1 MDVKAWVVFTDDTDW
16 RPLKILKRGFRHCF
30 LVMHDGR
37 AWITLDP
44 LLNRM
49 EIQVHHDLP
58 PDFNFAAHWT
68 GQGDR
73 VVSVE
78 IRNGSK
84 NPNYPAPPMIFTCVE
99 AIKRVL
105 GIQSWRVLTPFGL
118 YRYLCKNQERKN
130 PRS

>member
-1 MDVKAWVVFTDDTDW
+1 MDMRAWVVFTDDTDYP
-16 RPLKILKRGFRHCF
+16 PLKILKRGFRHCF

-37 AWITLDP
+37 VWLTLDP

-58 PDFNFAAHWT
+58 PDFDFTAHWT

-73 VVSVE
+73 VVAVE
-78 IRNGSK
+78 IRDGSK
-84 NPNYPAPPMIFTCVE
+84 HRNCPAPPMIFTCVE

-105 GIQSWRVLTPFGL
+105 GIRSWRVLTPFGL
-118 YRYLCKNQERKN
+118 YRFICHAGR
-130 PRS
+130 